1 MPPEL
6 IRAAELPST
15 MEAAHAL
22 AQEGAA
28 HGTAVVAARQS
39 AGRGTRGRTW
49 SSEEG
54 GLWLSV
60 VARPVRADAL
70 EALSL
75 RIGLAVAVA
84 LEAASPALPR
94 LDLKWPNDIVVDR
107 RKLAGILC
115 EARWAAGKCQWIA
128 IGFGLNVRNPVP
140 DELKERAVSLSTWDP
155 HADPADLAA
164 PVAAAIALA
173 AREAGPLSS
182 AELAAFALRDAL
194 AGARVTE
201 PVVGTAAGIT
211 PLGAL
216 QVRTDVGTMTEV
228 IAGVVMSAK

>member
-1 MPPEL
+1 
-6 IRAAELPST
+6 
-15 MEAAHAL
+15 MEAAHSL

-28 HGTAVVAARQS
+28 HGTAVVAARQT
-39 AGRGTRGRTW
+39 AGRGTRGRNW
-49 SSEEG
+49 SSEPG

-60 VARPVRADAL
+60 VARPARADAL

-75 RIGLAVAVA
+75 RIGLALALA

-115 EARWAAGKCQWIA
+115 EARWAAGKCQWVVV
-128 IGFGLNVRNPVP
+128 GFGLNVRNPIP
-140 DELKERAVSLSTWDP
+140 DDLKEMAVSLSTWDP
-155 HADPADLAA
+155 RADPAELAA
-164 PVAAAIALA
+164 PVAGAIALA
-173 AREAGPLSS
+173 AREAGPLTP

-228 IAGVVMSAK
+228 IAGVVMSPK